1 MQTSNSPIESALVLH
16 PGTLPYY
23 FNGKIPNHGFG
34 PIGIDVE
41 KIVLKP
47 TANNSKC
54 SNIAAE
60 VSLVSGLPN
69 YECFFHAFMYQNPKK
84 VLSYNSWISGLD
96 RRKLKFAPAF
106 EFVRNQLKFILS
118 RKLPLLV
125 GCNLKDDLTSLNINH
140 ENNYDLQSFFYEFN
154 ESRSGFQPISLRR
167 VVKKF
172 YDTDIQ
178 FSKHDCITDARYS
191 LKIYQ
196 EIFLDW
202 KNVSKKFSLGNP
214 PFSFGDFP
222 KFKNQN

>member
-1 MQTSNSPIESALVLH
+1 
-16 PGTLPYY
+16 
-23 FNGKIPNHGFG
+23 
-34 PIGIDVE
+34 
-41 KIVLKP
+41 
-47 TANNSKC
+47 
-54 SNIAAE
+54 
-60 VSLVSGLPN
+60 
-69 YECFFHAFMYQNPKK
+69 
-84 VLSYNSWISGLD
+84 
-96 RRKLKFAPAF
+96 LKFAPAF